1 MVLLLFIL
9 FPLLSLRPVKIV
21 RLIGSN
27 TVEEIILRR
36 AEVKLKLTERVVE
49 EGQFAILPQKD
60 SKLSLITDNKVK
72 VITIKTFEQHLTFII
87 IFISIYVGSFA
98 LYLF

>member
-87 IFISIYVGSFA
+87 IFIFIYVGSFA